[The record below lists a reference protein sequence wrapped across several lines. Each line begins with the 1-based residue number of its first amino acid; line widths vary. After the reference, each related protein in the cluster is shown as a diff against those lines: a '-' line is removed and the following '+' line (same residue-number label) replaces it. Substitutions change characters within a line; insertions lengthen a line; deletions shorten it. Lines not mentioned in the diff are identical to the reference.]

1 VNLLSEE
8 TTTEKME
15 KTERAPQD
23 KVVVRS
29 YTKGIYF
36 YPTMIVGFILF
47 LVDEYAKDVILNTFT
62 DLDQNDYLNYIAA
75 IWFVIFTFNLIVI
88 SFDFT
93 LGKVFTGSVLLFAV
107 ILVYSV
113 AFPSGLGMPSIQ
125 QLLNFGGGASSA
137 FYLWISLTVLIII
150 VIDLIRARFDYWVF
164 TSNRIEHHRG
174 IFEREMSFSAQN
186 SRVTTQTDDIFERVL
201 FLAGTIFVQDPD
213 RRVWQIANVFGANGK
228 DKRIQDLL
236 SVVRVKTD

>member
-1 VNLLSEE
+1 MSEE
-8 TTTEKME
+8 TFSEQPTEKP
-15 KTERAPQD
+15 KRKPQD

-47 LVDEYAKDVILNTFT
+47 LVDEYASDLVLDTFSVDPLN
-62 DLDQNDYLNYIAA
+62 YLNYIAA
-75 IWFVIFTFNLIVI
+75 IWFVIFTFNIIVI

-93 LGKVFTGSVLLFAV
+93 LGKVFTGSVLVFAV

-113 AFPSGLGMPSIQ
+113 AFPEGLGMPSIQ

-137 FYLWISLTVLIII
+137 FYLWISIMVLLIIL
-150 VIDLIRARFDYWVF
+150 IDLVRARFDYWVF

-213 RRVWQIANVFGANGK
+213 RRVWPIYNVFGANGK
-228 DKRIQDLL
+228 DKRIQELL

>member
-1 VNLLSEE
+1 MSEE
-8 TTTEKME
+8 TTTEKP
-15 KTERAPQD
+15 ERAQQE

-29 YTKGIYF
+29 YTKGIYL
-36 YPTMIVGFILF
+36 YPTVIVGFILF
-47 LVDEYAKDVILNTFT
+47 AIMEYADELVRTTFGVE
-62 DLDQNDYLNYIAA
+62 QPEFLNYVAT
-75 IWFVIFTFNLIVI
+75 IWFIIFTFNVIVI

-93 LGKVFTGSVLLFAV
+93 LGKVFTGSVLVFTLV
-107 ILVYSV
+107 LVYSIV
-113 AFPSGLGMPSIQ
+113 FPEGLSSGLSLQEIF
-125 QLLNFGGGASSA
+125 NFGGGMSSA
-137 FYLWISLTVLIII
+137 LYLWISLMVLI
-150 VIDLIRARFDYWVF
+150 VIGIDFVRARFDYWVF

-213 RRVWQIANVFGANGK
+213 RRVWPIYNVFGATGK
-228 DKRIQDLL
+228 DKRIQELL